1 MALMLK
7 VLAHTME
14 YLLGSLFFGNYS
26 RYLSDNHRL
35 KNNFNKLNKNLKDW
49 KRETQL
55 VSLIK
60 EVWIIQILDRLLMNI
75 SNEYFSIKIY
85 LIYIFFDL

>member
-1 MALMLK
+1 MALMAK
-7 VLAHTME
+7 VLGHTME

-26 RYLSDNHRL
+26 RYLSDNLSL